1 MTDMVRAPMSE
12 LETRRFL
19 KNGQKPM
26 MTDDEKNELRMQA
39 IASHNDYR
47 RYERLALEADY
58 PDEHQ
63 LWVDLRDRARL
74 KMALT
79 LSVLEVEE

>member
-1 MTDMVRAPMSE
+1 MTDIVRAPMSE
-12 LETRRFL
+12 LQTRRFL
-19 KNGQKPM
+19 KNGKKPM
-26 MTDDEKNELRMQA
+26 LTDDEKNELRMQA

-47 RYERLALEADY
+47 RYERLALQAD
-58 PDEHQ
+58 DMEEHD

-79 LSVLEVEE
+79 LSVLEVEA